1 MAMSVYSVAQ
11 AKNALPRLINEAL
24 AGERVV
30 ITRRGVDVVS
40 LNPTV
45 KVKATSGD
53 RQRAIRKLIA
63 QQTAWGSTGKTSVEL
78 LDDMYEE
85 SRD

>member
-1 MAMSVYSVAQ
+1 MSIYTVAQ

-24 AGERVV
+24 AGEHVV

-45 KVKATSGD
+45 KARATRES
-53 RQRAIRKLIA
+53 RQNATARLVA
-63 QQTAWGSTGKTSVEL
+63 QQIGWGSNGKTSVEL

-85 SRD
+85 PRD

>member
-1 MAMSVYSVAQ
+1 MSFYSVAQ

-24 AGERVV
+24 AGEHVV

-40 LNPTV
+40 LNPEV
-45 KVKATSGD
+45 KNQATIAGRRKATD
-53 RQRAIRKLIA
+53 RLIA
-63 QQTAWGSTGKTSVEL
+63 QQAAWASSGKTSVEL

-85 SRD
+85 PRD